1 MNETLTPATGDAAV
15 ASNASTTADVTAFTI
30 CEDLWRLLK
39 SYKTHMSRIADTYG
53 LTMIQ
58 FGALHAI
65 SEQQQG
71 QATMGKVAQAL
82 HCDASNATGI
92 IDRLTAL
99 KFVVRLDN
107 PADRRV
113 KSLLLTP
120 LGVTTLQKILSEM
133 PSALGCE
140 RLDRT
145 ERQAMHRLVGKLSD
159 DTA

>member
-1 MNETLTPATGDAAV
+1 MNNVATTV
-15 ASNASTTADVTAFTI
+15 PTTTEDISAFTI

-39 SYKTHMSRIADTYG
+39 SYKSHMSRIADAYG

-65 SEQQQG
+65 SEQEQG
-71 QATMGKVAQAL
+71 KATMGKVAQTL

-99 KFVVRLDN
+99 KFVIRQDN
-107 PADRRV
+107 PTDRRV

-120 LGVTTLQKILSEM
+120 LGSATLQKILDEM
-133 PSALGCE
+133 PAALGCD
-140 RLDRT
+140 RLDRA
-145 ERQAMHRLVGKLSD
+145 ERLSLHALVYKLSGD
-159 DTA
+159 SEG